1 MSDTA
6 EQTPWIA
13 RKMDCQSYDHLYSHE
28 VVSGRGAEVCS
39 IVTQANADHIVRCVN
54 SHAALVA
61 ACRAARDE
69 IAKEAA
75 LTGDEWQ
82 DVIATLDAAL
92 RAAGETP

>member
-61 ACRAARDE
+61 ALTRAGKALAADTSQSSLAQDIRD
-69 IAKEAA
+69 A
-75 LTGDEWQ
+75 LK
-82 DVIATLDAAL
+82 L
-92 RAAGETP
+92 AGEP